1 MRRLVSFLFLGS
13 TAAWA
18 APAQLGHQGRLLD
31 EAGVPV
37 EGEVSLLFRLY
48 DDAAAGAVVW
58 EEAHDVSAA
67 NGFYSVVLGADEAGN
82 PLDVSLVAENA
93 LFLEL
98 VVDGG
103 DPLSPRHGL
112 NSVPYAMVATQAE
125 SVKGGVV
132 DASEVRVNG
141 SVVVDADGAWTG
153 TALAWS
159 DLSGMPADFGDGT
172 DADSL
177 VDFSCLDGEFLVW
190 DSVLL
195 DWACTSIPDTDTQ
208 LNESEVDNYV
218 SNNGYALA
226 SDLSA
231 LALSGSWAD
240 LTGAPVG
247 LADGD
252 DDTQLTESEVDGY
265 VSNNGYL
272 LSSNVAA
279 IATSGDWSDLS
290 GLPSG
295 LADGDDDNQL
305 TESEVETFITN
316 GVLDFASGTTIGG
329 GECLLAD
336 TSGNVGIGTTTPAKT
351 LEVKAGSSGNG
362 INLIAHDNTTAV
374 IQLESGSAGGYVQL
388 HDSSNDQKVR
398 LDSTGDSWFN
408 GGNVGIGTTSPTAA
422 LDVDGNIF
430 VSNAGTIGRDNGTTR
445 GANIQFADVS
455 PQGNSATIFRDG
467 GTDLMLVD
475 GGGNVGIGTTSPT
488 ATLDVAGEIA
498 YQADGSAAKVHNWG
512 GEGSFVLGTSTMS
525 SSWTKTQSIDV
536 PSAGTYL
543 VMSNFRIRRQN
554 SGQSFVKAELRWNDG
569 NAQST
574 EDRMVCENVGYQPGF
589 NNYGGT
595 VSWVVT
601 VDAATTIEGWYYSQA
616 SNDAWYNDGNG
627 VPRIVATRLY

>member
-1 MRRLVSFLFLGS
+1 MRRLVPLFFFSS

-31 EAGVPV
+31 DAGVPV

-48 DDAAAGAVVW
+48 DDAASGSVVW
-58 EEAHDVSAA
+58 EETHDVSAE
-67 NGFYSVVLGADEAGN
+67 NGFYSVVLGADEASN
-82 PLDVSLVAENA
+82 PLDVSLVADNA

-125 SVKGGVV
+125 SVQGGLV

-141 SVVVDADGAWTG
+141 SVVVDADGAWAG
-153 TALAWS
+153 TAMAWS
-159 DLSGMPADFGDGT
+159 DLSGLPADFADGA

-195 DWACTSIPDTDTQ
+195 DWACTATLDTDTQ
-208 LNESEVDNYV
+208 LTESEVDNYV

-252 DDTQLTESEVDGY
+252 DDTQLSESEVDYY

-272 LSSNVAA
+272 SSTGLAA
-279 IATSGDWSDLS
+279 IATSGSWSDLGS
-290 GLPSG
+290 VPSG
-295 LADGDDDNQL
+295 LADGDDDTQL
-305 TESEVETFITN
+305 SESQVETFITN
-316 GVLDFASGTTIGG
+316 GVIDLASGTTIGG
-329 GECLLAD
+329 GECLLSDA
-336 TSGNVGIGTTTPAKT
+336 SGNVCIGTTTPAKT
-351 LEVKAGSSGNG
+351 LEVKAGGSGNG
-362 INLIAHDNTTAV
+362 INLIAHDNATAV
-374 IQLESGSAGGYVQL
+374 IQLESGSAGGYMQL

-398 LDSTGDSWFN
+398 LDSTSDSWFN
-408 GGNVGIGTTSPTAA
+408 
-422 LDVDGNIF
+422 
-430 VSNAGTIGRDNGTTR
+430 
-445 GANIQFADVS
+445 
-455 PQGNSATIFRDG
+455 
-467 GTDLMLVD
+467 
-475 GGGNVGIGTTSPT
+475 GGNVGIGTTSPT
-488 ATLDVAGEIA
+488 ATLDVAGDIA
-498 YQADGSAAKVHNWG
+498 YQENGSAAKVHNWG
-512 GEGSFVLGTSTMS
+512 GEGSYVLGTSTMS

-554 SGQSFVKAELRWNDG
+554 TGQSFVKAELRWTDG

-574 EDRMVCENVGYQPGF
+574 EDRMVCENVGYQSGF

-595 VSWVVT
+595 VSWVIT
-601 VDAATTIEGWYYSQA
+601 VAAATTIEGWYYSQA
-616 SNDAWYNDGNG
+616 SNDTWYNDGNG

>member
-1 MRRLVSFLFLGS
+1 MRRLVPFLFLSS

-31 EAGVPV
+31 DAGVPV

-48 DDAAAGAVVW
+48 DDAASGSVVW
-58 EEAHDVSAA
+58 EETHDVSAE
-67 NGFYSVVLGADEAGN
+67 NGFYSVVLGADEASN
-82 PLDVSLVAENA
+82 PLDVSLVADNA

-125 SVKGGVV
+125 SVQGGLV

-141 SVVVDADGAWTG
+141 SVVVDADGAWAG
-153 TALAWS
+153 TAMAWS
-159 DLSGMPADFGDGT
+159 DLSGLPADFADGA

-195 DWACTSIPDTDTQ
+195 DWACTATLDTDTQ
-208 LNESEVDNYV
+208 LTESEVDNYV

-252 DDTQLTESEVDGY
+252 DDTQLSESEVDYY

-272 LSSNVAA
+272 SSTGLAA
-279 IATSGDWSDLS
+279 IATSGSWSDLGS
-290 GLPSG
+290 VPSG
-295 LADGDDDNQL
+295 LADGDDDTQL
-305 TESEVETFITN
+305 SESQVETFITN
-316 GVLDFASGTTIGG
+316 GVIDLASGTTIGG
-329 GECLLAD
+329 GECLLSDA
-336 TSGNVGIGTTTPAKT
+336 SGNVGIGTTTPAKT
-351 LEVKAGSSGNG
+351 LEVKAGGSGNG
-362 INLIAHDNTTAV
+362 INLIAHDNATAV
-374 IQLESGSAGGYVQL
+374 IQLESGSAGGYMQL

-398 LDSTGDSWFN
+398 LDSTSDSWFN
-408 GGNVGIGTTSPTAA
+408 
-422 LDVDGNIF
+422 
-430 VSNAGTIGRDNGTTR
+430 
-445 GANIQFADVS
+445 
-455 PQGNSATIFRDG
+455 
-467 GTDLMLVD
+467 
-475 GGGNVGIGTTSPT
+475 GGNVGIGTTSPT
-488 ATLDVAGEIA
+488 ATLDVAGDIA
-498 YQADGSAAKVHNWG
+498 YQENGSAAKVHNWG
-512 GEGSFVLGTSTMS
+512 GEGSYVLGTSTMS

-554 SGQSFVKAELRWNDG
+554 TGQSFVKAELRWNDG

-574 EDRMVCENVGYQPGF
+574 EDRMVCENVGYQSGF

-595 VSWVVT
+595 VSWVIT
-601 VDAATTIEGWYYSQA
+601 VAAATTIEGWYYSQA
-616 SNDAWYNDGNG
+616 SNDTWYNDGNG